1 MIELSVP
8 ARPGASHARVLLT
21 GAGGSIGEAV
31 KARLVE
37 AEAMPLVLTHLPGQ
51 GDAVA
56 DFADDE
62 ALATA
67 VSGMGE
73 IDHVVL
79 THGLLEQGPMETVTP
94 DRWRRLMDVN
104 LNSIYA
110 IIHAAATSMR
120 SGGSIVIVSSTA
132 ALDRS
137 PGGGPHYTASKWAL
151 NGLVRHLSAE
161 LGARGIR
168 INGIMPCLVDNPMG
182 RAFMSDEEYAHWAGQ
197 VPLGRAAEPDEIAK
211 VAMFLLSDA
220 ASYVTGANIPVTGGR

>member
-1 MIELSVP
+1 MIEISVP
-8 ARPGASHARVLLT
+8 GRAGSTRARVLLT

-31 KARLVE
+31 RSRLIE
-37 AEAMPLVLTHLPGQ
+37 DGAEVLVLTHLPGQ
-51 GDAVA
+51 GGAVA

-62 ALATA
+62 ALAAA
-67 VSGMGE
+67 VAGFGP

-79 THGLLEQGPMETVTP
+79 THGLLEQGPMTDVP
-94 DRWRRLMDVN
+94 PARWRRMMDVN
-104 LNSIYA
+104 LNSVYA
-110 IIHAAATSMR
+110 IIHAAVPSMVE
-120 SGGSIVIVSSTA
+120 GSSVVIVSSTA

-137 PGGGPHYTASKWAL
+137 PGGGPHYTVSKWGL

-161 LGARGIR
+161 FGALGIR

-182 RAFMSDEEYAHWAGQ
+182 RAFMTTEDYEFWVSQ
-197 VPLGRAAEPDEIAK
+197 VPLKRAAEPDEIAK